1 MGGWGDVFGGA
12 ADRGYKAASQILTKY
27 NDLQRKDFQP
37 YMDAGYGA
45 LEELVNKVKQGP
57 GDYKESPG
65 YQFQLDEGIKAVNRA
80 AAARGASGAGGTT
93 KDIMRYAQGLAS
105 SDYDQF
111 LNRYYQSLN
120 PYLSLSN
127 LGYGA
132 TTATNQLTNNYMN
145 AIAQANID
153 RGRSKDAAMG
163 GVISG
168 LASGIGAFAMPALG
182 VGAGLSG
189 TGTSMLSNAI
199 GQSNL
204 VSGYQ
209 PNFAWSA
216 NSFPTL
222 KE

>member
-27 NDLQRKDFQP
+27 NDLQRKDFEP
-37 YMDAGYGA
+37 FMEAGYGA

-145 AIAQANID
+145 AIAQANIE
-153 RGRSKDAAMG
+153 RGQARSSAITGALG
-163 GVISG
+163 Q
-168 LASGIGAFAMPALG
+168 LATGIGAFAMPA
-182 VGAGLSG
+182 AGIG
-189 TGTSMLSNAI
+189 TGVAAAGKAAVSPSLS
-199 GQSNL
+199 
-204 VSGYQ
+204 SGATDYL
-209 PNFAWSA
+209 
-216 NSFPTL
+216 NSYL
-222 KE
+222 G